1 MKTLAI
7 ITATVL
13 VLSITVTV
21 WLRQRQKEQA
31 VREQTSALQSQVQ
44 SLESELARKQAA
56 VPQTTSEPLT
66 PLSPRT
72 NSVAMTSSSA
82 SSTNEK
88 SPPNPAL
95 LNDPETRALMRK
107 QQDIALARMAD
118 KLVSK
123 DFARDW
129 NLSLEQAAQAKALL
143 QEKLGA
149 GKDLL
154 NAMLFDGLDDGALAE
169 RGREVQRR
177 IGSADEQLREL
188 LGAGGFNALAERER
202 AQEDA
207 GRVKHFRE
215 EFANSDAP
223 LTKPQSDSLLA
234 AMAAE
239 RQAFTFRVD
248 FNDPSKIDPEHIRD
262 HFSEANLTAYFED
275 MQQLNA
281 RILQRAELFLSA
293 AQVQQLQT
301 AQQNQ
306 LEQARLTVKM
316 TTELFNKRRPN

>member
-7 ITATVL
+7 IMAMVL
-13 VLSITVTV
+13 VLGVAGTV

-44 SLESELARKQAA
+44 SLESELAQKQIAA
-56 VPQTTSEPLT
+56 PPAASEPLAL
-66 PLSPRT
+66 LSPRT
-72 NSVAMTSSSA
+72 NAVAAAAPTAPSA
-82 SSTNEK
+82 DGK
-88 SPPNPAL
+88 SPPNPAM
-95 LNDPETRALMRK
+95 LNDPETRAMMRK

-129 NLSLEQAAQAKALL
+129 NLSPDQAAQTKSLL
-143 QEKLGA
+143 QEKLAA

-154 NAMLFDGLDDGALAE
+154 NAMLFDGLDDGALAG

-177 IGSADEQLREL
+177 IGSADEQLRGL
-188 LGAGGFNALAERER
+188 LGADGFAALAERER

-207 GRVKHFRE
+207 GHLKHIRE

-223 LTKPQSDSLLA
+223 LTKAQSDSLLA

-293 AQVQQLQT
+293 TQIQQLQT
-301 AQQNQ
+301 AQQSQ

>member
-1 MKTLAI
+1 VLAAAP
-7 ITATVL
+7 TA
-13 VLSITVTV
+13 
-21 WLRQRQKEQA
+21 A
-31 VREQTSALQSQVQ
+31 SADG
-44 SLESELARKQAA
+44 K
-56 VPQTTSEPLT
+56 
-66 PLSPRT
+66 
-72 NSVAMTSSSA
+72 SA
-82 SSTNEK
+82 
-88 SPPNPAL
+88 PNPAL
-95 LNDPETRALMRK
+95 LNDPETRAMMRK
-107 QQDIALARMAD
+107 QQELALARMAD

-129 NLSLEQAAQAKALL
+129 NLSPEQAGQTKSLL
-143 QEKLGA
+143 QEKLAA

-169 RGREVQRR
+169 RGREAQRR
-177 IGSADEQLREL
+177 IGNADEQLRGL
-188 LGAGGFNALAERER
+188 LGADGFNALAERER

-207 GRVKHFRE
+207 GRVKHIRE

-239 RQAFTFRVD
+239 RQAFTFHVD
-248 FNDPSKIDPEHIRD
+248 FNDPSKIDSEHIRD

-293 AQVQQLQT
+293 AQLQQLQA
-301 AQQNQ
+301 AQQGQ